1 MSDNQSL
8 WHTVPVGPNPPEEC
22 YVIIETPRGSKNK
35 YEISKDYNAISLDR
49 VLHSSVVYPVEYGL
63 IPRTFYM
70 DGDPLDAMVLLSEPT
85 HPGVVLKAKPIG
97 IMHMIDQGDQDD
109 KILMVASNDPNYNK
123 ITSIDQV
130 DRHKLDEI
138 QHFFE
143 VYKKLEGKETEVT
156 GWDGK
161 ERAMKEIEMS
171 IKLYDE
177 KFSK

>member
-1 MSDNQSL
+1 MSDKESL
-8 WHTVPVGPNPPEEC
+8 WHKVPVGPNPPEEC

-35 YEISKDYNAISLDR
+35 YEISKDHNAIMLDR
-49 VLHSSVVYPVEYGL
+49 VLHSSVVYPIDYGL

-70 DGDPLDAMVLLSEPT
+70 DGDPLDAMVLVSEPT
-85 HPGVVLKAKPIG
+85 FPGIILKARPIG

-109 KILMVASNDPNYNK
+109 KILMVATKDPKFNK
-123 ITSIDQV
+123 ITSVDQINQH
-130 DRHKLDEI
+130 RLDEI
-138 QHFFE
+138 KNFFE
-143 VYKKLEGKETEVT
+143 TYKILENKKTEVT

-161 ERAMKEIEMS
+161 ERAIKEIEMS